1 MKNLFAKIFILI
13 LFIAQSA
20 LVSDAQ
26 IITKEDIVP
35 VVEKNIINDLQAKGF
50 KDIQV
55 NVVSVPFMKLT
66 LPDGKISYKIVQGAD
81 KIIPRKRLQRYSS

>member
-35 VVEKNIINDLQAKGF
+35 VVEKNIIN
-50 KDIQV
+50 
-55 NVVSVPFMKLT
+55 
-66 LPDGKISYKIVQGAD
+66 AD
-81 KIIPRKRLQRYSS
+81 